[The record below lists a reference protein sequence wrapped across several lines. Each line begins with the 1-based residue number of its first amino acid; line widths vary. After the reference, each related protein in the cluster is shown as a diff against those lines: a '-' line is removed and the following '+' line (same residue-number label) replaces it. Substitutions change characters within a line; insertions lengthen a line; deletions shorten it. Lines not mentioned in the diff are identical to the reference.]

1 MGNRAVIVFSR
12 PAKATPAIYLHWNGG
27 LASVL
32 GFTAA
37 AKQLGIHN
45 LTDFGEM
52 IKRWMS
58 SVYLEPYGKTDADN
72 GDNGVY
78 IIDPD
83 SLDIVGRQFAC
94 EEEEVNPEK
103 TAKIAELVLEAQR
116 KG

>member
-12 PAKATPAIYLHWNGG
+12 PTKSTPAIYLHWNGG

-45 LTDFGEM
+45 LTDFAAM

-58 SVYLEPYGKTDADN
+58 SVYLEPYGETDTDN

-78 IIDPD
+78 VLDPD

-94 EEEEVNPEK
+94 AEEEVNPQK
-103 TAKIAELVLEAQR
+103 TAEVARLVLEAQQTA
-116 KG
+116 